1 MTFAEAAVAFFK
13 TTNGPTL
20 WKKYASKTLVQE
32 VVDGMAN
39 VNTLPT
45 IVAASLAFDRLVKN
59 GDIERTDGKTAEDDR
74 AHDAVVARNGL
85 EAALIAGAL
94 PPLTTDEIEYFASL
108 SQFELS
114 KLYWGPDNDALT
126 GFAVRYRKA
135 MAEHGFREPAHY
147 AAGGLR

>member
-1 MTFAEAAVAFFK
+1 MNYAEAVVAFFK
-13 TTNGPTL
+13 TTNGQAL
-20 WKKYASKTLVQE
+20 WKKYSSKTLVRE
-32 VVDGMAN
+32 VADAM
-39 VNTLPT
+39 VNSLPT
-45 IVAASLAFDRLVKN
+45 IVAASIAFDRLVKN

-74 AHDAVVARNGL
+74 VHAHEVAKRGL
-85 EAALIAGAL
+85 EAAMIAGAL
-94 PPLTTDEIEYFASL
+94 DPLTTDEIEYFASL

-135 MAEHGFREPAHY
+135 MAEHGFREPAQY